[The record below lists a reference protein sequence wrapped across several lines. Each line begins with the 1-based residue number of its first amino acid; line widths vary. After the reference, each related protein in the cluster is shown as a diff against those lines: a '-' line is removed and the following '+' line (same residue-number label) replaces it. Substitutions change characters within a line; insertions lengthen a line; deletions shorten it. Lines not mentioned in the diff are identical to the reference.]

1 MAGLSSKL
9 CLLLTVFTA
18 WLNFVVAAGP
28 SVHIN
33 EHWVDIKVEDNA
45 VSLAI
50 QYIDFTPA
58 TSPEQPVQLA
68 SKNCQV
74 TLELD
79 QLPAGYQFAV
89 TNITHWASVHFPRWD
104 WWKQRFVTD
113 VYYNS
118 GDGDPATRSEI
129 IDYMGTLWDVDGTV
143 FISSD
148 RLGWDPMWSPCFE
161 ANGTTEMFIYDRV
174 ALGTGGMGM
183 PSGWFTSG
191 DFRQPYTTGLL
202 LNWRTC

>member
-1 MAGLSSKL
+1 MMAGLSPKL

-28 SVHIN
+28 SVHIKSKTASGTGCPS

-45 VSLAI
+45 VALAI

-58 TSPEQPVQLA
+58 TSPEQPVQFA

-89 TNITHWASVHFPRWD
+89 TNVTHWASVHFPRWD

-118 GDGDPATRSEI
+118 GDGDPATRVV
-129 IDYMGTLWDVDGTV
+129 LNP
-143 FISSD
+143 IS
-148 RLGWDPMWSPCFE
+148 P
-161 ANGTTEMFIYDRV
+161 
-174 ALGTGGMGM
+174 
-183 PSGWFTSG
+183 
-191 DFRQPYTTGLL
+191 
-202 LNWRTC
+202 